1 MPIEHIVL
9 IEKKGTASE
18 QQLDAFFQSVKNL
31 KDKIPGVIEV
41 KIGENF
47 TERAPHSHAAIVT
60 MEDRATLAGYGPH
73 PAHQE
78 AADLL
83 REAAK
88 DWVIVDIEI

>member
-9 IEKKGTASE
+9 IEKKETTPE
-18 QQLDAFFQSVKNL
+18 EKLDAFFHSVNSL
-31 KDKIPGVIEV
+31 KDKIPGILEV

-47 TERAPHSHAAIVT
+47 TERSPHSHAVIVT
-60 MEDRATLAGYGPH
+60 MEDRTTLAGYGPH

-78 AADLL
+78 AANLL
-83 REAAK
+83 KEAAK